1 MAHLTKE
8 CMKNIALACKEVV
21 EAHEEKYGKDF
32 PFEPQS
38 SWQGLSDDEIKVKL
52 GITGNEEPRY
62 IQEAINDARAI
73 EQALRNKNE

>member
-8 CMKNIALACKEVV
+8 CMKNIALACKEAV

-38 SWQGLSDDEIKVKL
+38 SWVGLSDDEIDDLAHSCNLLDDYPHKF
-52 GITGNEEPRY
+52 
-62 IQEAINDARAI
+62 ARAI
-73 EQALRNKNE
+73 EQALRNKNT